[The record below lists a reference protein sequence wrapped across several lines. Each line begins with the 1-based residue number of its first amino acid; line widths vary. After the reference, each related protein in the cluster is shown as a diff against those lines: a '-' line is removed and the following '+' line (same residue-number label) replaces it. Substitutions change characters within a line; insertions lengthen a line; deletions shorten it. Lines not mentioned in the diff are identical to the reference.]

1 MPWFEFTDDF
11 RHVHGPSSITM
22 YAKGRVKCV
31 PQAVADA
38 AKAKG
43 KGREISRPRGMKA
56 GKDGEPVETQEPE
69 VTQAFIHE
77 EAPQEE
83 ESADADDEGS
93 QPHPA

>member
-1 MPWFEFTDDF
+1 MPWFEFTEDF
-11 RHVHGPSSITM
+11 RHVQGPSRVTM
-22 YAKGRVKCV
+22 YAKGRVKCI

-56 GKDGEPVETQEPE
+56 GKNGEPVAVEEPE

-77 EAPQEE
+77 EEPQE
-83 ESADADDEGS
+83 SDDDGDDEGS